1 MLHRSRFLFLLLG
14 SAAATAAC
22 THPAP
27 EARTA
32 NPAGAVA
39 RVPHTLG
46 SSRDPAPSGA
56 PAPVVHPF
64 AAARDGSVVVLAELE
79 GRTVAYV
86 ADEDDALVRVIDV
99 DDGRELS
106 STRVGGV
113 PGQLVLRKD
122 GRLIATVRD
131 TSEVLVL
138 AGGGSETSKLVVD
151 KRIGVAADP
160 VGLALSPDE
169 QTLVVTSGWGHAV
182 TVLDAASL
190 EVRAEHSVA
199 REPRSVVVSSDGK
212 RAFVSHVVG
221 AKLDVIALDG
231 ASLGK
236 DGKTGAGG
244 AGKAKAKKSLGVDG
258 VEQTFGGH
266 MGAVEQNRA
275 ACQGFALA
283 RAETGRIFAPHVLAF
298 TGDPAENSS
307 GYGGGGEGREA
318 EVFNVPVIDEDAA
331 KVLPQSTRLADS
343 LEGMLGKCALPRAA
357 TVGKAGLFVTCLG
370 DDVVALFDADAVNPH
385 EVPLGRWSVPSGPVG
400 IALDEAH
407 GRAIVWS
414 QFAHAITSVAIG
426 DGSDVPRP
434 FALSSTTIPR
444 TTRAS
449 AKLERGRVL
458 FHSTGDNRIS
468 GDGRACASCHP
479 DGRDDT
485 LVWSSPNGPRQTPML
500 AGRLEGAAPYGWN
513 GDAVD
518 VSTHLVQTFKRL
530 GGKGI
535 TGDDKDALMAYVGSL
550 RAPPPLEVK
559 DPSSVERG
567 LAIFRSPEA
576 ECSSCH
582 GEGGDLPDGVSHD
595 VKSRAGADIRTKF
608 DTPSLRFVSGSAPYF
623 HDGRYKDL
631 HTLLTRSDGKMGH
644 TKQLAPSELADL
656 EAYLES
662 L

>member
-1 MLHRSRFLFLLLG
+1 MVE
-14 SAAATAAC
+14 
-22 THPAP
+22 AP
-27 EARTA
+27 I
-32 NPAGAVA
+32 
-39 RVPHTLG
+39 
-46 SSRDPAPSGA
+46 
-56 PAPVVHPF
+56 VHPF
-64 AAARDGSVVVLAELE
+64 AAAHDGSAVVLAELD

-122 GRLIATVRD
+122 GKLLATVRD
-131 TSEVLVL
+131 TSEVIVFG
-138 AGGGSETSKLVVD
+138 GGGSETSKLTVE
-151 KRIGVAADP
+151 KRIEVAADP

-182 TVLDAASL
+182 TVLDGTSL
-190 EVRAEHSVA
+190 AMRAEHAVA
-199 REPRSVVVSSDGK
+199 REPRGVVVSSDGK

-221 AKLDVIALDG
+221 DKVDVIALDDTP
-231 ASLGK
+231 LGK
-236 DGKTGAGG
+236 DPKTGAS
-244 AGKAKAKKSLGVDG
+244 KAKKALGVDG
-258 VEQTFGGH
+258 VEQIFGRH
-266 MGAVEQNRA
+266 MGSVDQNRA

-283 RAETGRIFAPHVLAF
+283 RAESGRIFAPHVLAF

-331 KVLPQSTRLADS
+331 KVLPQSTRLAGA
-343 LEGMLGKCALPRAA
+343 LEGIPGKCALPRAA

-385 EVPLGRWSVPSGPVG
+385 EVALGRWSVPSGPVG

-407 GRAIVWS
+407 GRAVVWS
-414 QFAHAITSVAIG
+414 QFAHSITTLAIG
-426 DGSDVPRP
+426 DGSDTPRP

-449 AKLERGRVL
+449 VKLERGRAL
-458 FHSTGDNRIS
+458 FHATGDNRVS
-468 GDGRACASCHP
+468 ADGRACASCHP

-500 AGRLEGAAPYGWN
+500 AGRLSGAAPYGWN
-513 GDAVD
+513 GDAAD

-530 GGKGI
+530 GGTGI
-535 TGDDKDALMAYVGSL
+535 TGDDKEALMAYVGSL
-550 RAPPPLEVK
+550 RAPPPRKAK
-559 DPSSVERG
+559 DMSSVERG
-567 LAIFRSPEA
+567 LAIFSSPQA

-595 VKSRAGADIRTKF
+595 VKSRVGADIRTKF

-644 TKQLAPSELADL
+644 TKHLSPTELADL

>member
-14 SAAATAAC
+14 SVAATAAC

-32 NPAGAVA
+32 APGSAAA
-39 RVPHTLG
+39 RSPHTVR
-46 SSRDPAPSGA
+46 SSRGPAAAHAA
-56 PAPVVHPF
+56 PPPVVHPF
-64 AAARDGSVVVLAELE
+64 ASAREGSTVALAELD

-106 STRVGGV
+106 SARVGGV

-122 GRLIATVRD
+122 GRLFVTVRD
-131 TSEVLVL
+131 TSEVLVF
-138 AGGGSETSKLVVD
+138 AGGGGGETSKLAIER
-151 KRIGVAADP
+151 RIEVASDP

-169 QTLVVTSGWGHAV
+169 DTVVVTSGWGRVV
-182 TVLDAASL
+182 TVLDAASYA
-190 EVRAEHSVA
+190 VRAEHAVA
-199 REPRSVVVSSDGK
+199 REPRGVVVSADGK

-221 AKLDVIALDG
+221 NKLDVIALDG
-231 ASLGK
+231 K
-236 DGKTGAGG
+236 
-244 AGKAKAKKSLGVDG
+244 GKAKQSLGVDG
-258 VEQTFGGH
+258 VEQVFGRH
-266 MGAVEQNRA
+266 MGSVDQSRA

-283 RAETGRIFAPHVLAF
+283 RAESGRVFAPHVLAF
-298 TGDPAENSS
+298 TGDPQENSS

-331 KVLPQSTRLADS
+331 KVLPQSKRLSGALD
-343 LEGMLGKCALPRAA
+343 GIPGKCALPRAA

-385 EVPLGRWSVPSGPVG
+385 EVALGRWSVPSGPVG

-414 QFAHAITSVAIG
+414 QFAHAITTLAIG
-426 DGSDVPRP
+426 DGSDTPRP

-449 AKLERGRVL
+449 AKLERGRAL
-458 FHSTGDNRIS
+458 FHATGDDRVS
-468 GDGRACASCHP
+468 SDGRACASCHP

-500 AGRLEGAAPYGWN
+500 AGRLSGAAPYGWN
-513 GDAVD
+513 GDAAD

-535 TGDDKDALMAYVGSL
+535 TGDDKNALMAYVGSL
-550 RAPPPLEVK
+550 HAPPARKIK
-559 DPSSVERG
+559 DASSVERG
-567 LAIFRSPEA
+567 LAIFRSPQA

-595 VKSRAGADIRTKF
+595 VKSRAGADLRAKF

-631 HTLLTRSDGKMGH
+631 HTLLTKSDGKMGH
-644 TKQLAPSELADL
+644 TKQLAPDELADL
-656 EAYLES
+656 EAFLGS

>member
-22 THPAP
+22 THPSS
-27 EARTA
+27 EAHTSR
-32 NPAGAVA
+32 PAVA
-39 RVPHTLG
+39 ALRVPRTLG
-46 SSRDPAPSGA
+46 SARDRVTPAANAA
-56 PAPVVHPF
+56 PAPVVHAF
-64 AAARDGSVVVLAELE
+64 AAARDGSAVALAEVE
-79 GRTVAYV
+79 GKTVAYV

-99 DDGRELS
+99 DEGRELS
-106 STRVGGV
+106 SARLGGV
-113 PGQLVLRKD
+113 PSQLVIRKD
-122 GRLIATVRD
+122 GRLFVTLRD
-131 TSEVLVL
+131 TSEVVVL
-138 AGGGSETSKLVVD
+138 GGGGTESSRLAVE
-151 KRIGVAADP
+151 KRLGVAADP

-169 QTLVVTSGWGHAV
+169 QTLVVTSGWGRTV
-182 TVLDAASL
+182 TVLDATTL
-190 EVRAEHSVA
+190 EVRVEHAVA
-199 REPRSVVVSSDGK
+199 REPRGVVVSADGK

-221 AKLDVIALDG
+221 DQVDVLSLDG
-231 ASLGK
+231 SSLGK
-236 DGKTGAGG
+236 DPKTGA
-244 AGKAKAKKSLGVDG
+244 AKSKQALRVNGIEEV
-258 VEQTFGGH
+258 FGRH
-266 MGAVEQNRA
+266 MGAGEQSRA

-283 RAETGRIFAPHVLAF
+283 RAENGRVFAPHVLAF
-298 TGDPAENSS
+298 TGDPTENSS

-331 KVLPQSTRLADS
+331 KVLPQSTRLAGA
-343 LEGMLGKCALPRAA
+343 LEGLPGKCALPRAA

-385 EVPLGRWSVPSGPVG
+385 EVQLGRWSVPSGPVG

-414 QFAHAITSVAIG
+414 QFAHAITAVAIG
-426 DGSDVPRP
+426 DGTDVPRP
-434 FALSSTTIPR
+434 FALSSTTLPR
-444 TTRAS
+444 ATHGS
-449 AKLERGRVL
+449 AKIERGRIL
-458 FHSTGDNRIS
+458 FHATGDDRIS

-513 GDAVD
+513 GDAGD

-535 TGDDKDALMAYVGSL
+535 TGDDKEALMAYVGSL
-550 RAPPPLEVK
+550 RAPAPRKAK
-559 DPSSVERG
+559 DAGSVERG
-567 LAIFRSPEA
+567 LAIFRSSQA

-644 TKQLAPSELADL
+644 TKHLAPEELADL

>member
-22 THPAP
+22 AHPSP
-27 EARTA
+27 EALSA
-32 NPAGAVA
+32 APAGAVA
-39 RVPHTLG
+39 RSPRTVG
-46 SSRDPAPSGA
+46 SSRAPEGA
-56 PAPVVHPF
+56 GAATVEAPIVHPF
-64 AAARDGSVVVLAELE
+64 AAAHDGSAVVLAELD

-122 GRLIATVRD
+122 GKLLATVRD
-131 TSEVLVL
+131 TSEVIVFG
-138 AGGGSETSKLVVD
+138 GGGSETSKLTVE
-151 KRIGVAADP
+151 KRIEVAADP

-182 TVLDAASL
+182 TVLDGTSL
-190 EVRAEHSVA
+190 AMRAEHAVT
-199 REPRSVVVSSDGK
+199 REPRGVVVSSDGK

-221 AKLDVIALDG
+221 DKVDVIALDG
-231 ASLGK
+231 TPLGK
-236 DGKTGAGG
+236 DPKTGAS
-244 AGKAKAKKSLGVDG
+244 KAKKALGVDG
-258 VEQTFGGH
+258 VEQIFGRH
-266 MGAVEQNRA
+266 MGSVDQNRA

-283 RAETGRIFAPHVLAF
+283 RAESGRVFAPHVLAF

-331 KVLPQSTRLADS
+331 KVLPQSTRLAGA
-343 LEGMLGKCALPRAA
+343 LEGIPGKCALPRAA

-385 EVPLGRWSVPSGPVG
+385 EVALGRWSVPSGPVG

-407 GRAIVWS
+407 GRAVVWS
-414 QFAHAITSVAIG
+414 QFAHSITTLAIG
-426 DGSDVPRP
+426 DGSDTPRP

-449 AKLERGRVL
+449 AKLERGRAL
-458 FHSTGDNRIS
+458 FHATGDNRVS
-468 GDGRACASCHP
+468 ADGRACASCHP

-500 AGRLEGAAPYGWN
+500 AGR
-513 GDAVD
+513 
-518 VSTHLVQTFKRL
+518 
-530 GGKGI
+530 
-535 TGDDKDALMAYVGSL
+535 
-550 RAPPPLEVK
+550 
-559 DPSSVERG
+559 
-567 LAIFRSPEA
+567 
-576 ECSSCH
+576 
-582 GEGGDLPDGVSHD
+582 
-595 VKSRAGADIRTKF
+595 
-608 DTPSLRFVSGSAPYF
+608 
-623 HDGRYKDL
+623 
-631 HTLLTRSDGKMGH
+631 
-644 TKQLAPSELADL
+644 
-656 EAYLES
+656 
-662 L
+662 

>member
-1 MLHRSRFLFLLLG
+1 MG
-14 SAAATAAC
+14 S
-22 THPAP
+22 
-27 EARTA
+27 
-32 NPAGAVA
+32 
-39 RVPHTLG
+39 
-46 SSRDPAPSGA
+46 
-56 PAPVVHPF
+56 
-64 AAARDGSVVVLAELE
+64 
-79 GRTVAYV
+79 
-86 ADEDDALVRVIDV
+86 I
-99 DDGRELS
+99 
-106 STRVGGV
+106 
-113 PGQLVLRKD
+113 
-122 GRLIATVRD
+122 
-131 TSEVLVL
+131 
-138 AGGGSETSKLVVD
+138 
-151 KRIGVAADP
+151 
-160 VGLALSPDE
+160 
-169 QTLVVTSGWGHAV
+169 
-182 TVLDAASL
+182 
-190 EVRAEHSVA
+190 
-199 REPRSVVVSSDGK
+199 
-212 RAFVSHVVG
+212 
-221 AKLDVIALDG
+221 
-231 ASLGK
+231 
-236 DGKTGAGG
+236 
-244 AGKAKAKKSLGVDG
+244 
-258 VEQTFGGH
+258 
-266 MGAVEQNRA
+266 EQNRV

-283 RAETGRIFAPHVLAF
+283 RAETGRVFAPHVLVF

-331 KVLPQSTRLADS
+331 KVLSQSTRLAGA
-343 LEGMLGKCALPRAA
+343 LEGIPGKCALPRAA

-370 DDVVALFDADAVNPH
+370 DDVVALFDAEAVNPH

-458 FHSTGDNRIS
+458 FHATGDDRIS

-513 GDAVD
+513 GDAGD

-535 TGDDKDALMAYVGSL
+535 TGDDKEALMAYVGSL
-550 RAPPPLEVK
+550 RTPPPRKAK
-559 DPSSVERG
+559 DPSAVERG
-567 LAIFRSPEA
+567 LAIFRSPQA

-595 VKSRAGADIRTKF
+595 VKSRAGADVRTKF

-631 HTLLTRSDGKMGH
+631 HTLLTKSDGKMGH
-644 TKQLAPSELADL
+644 TKHLAPDELADL